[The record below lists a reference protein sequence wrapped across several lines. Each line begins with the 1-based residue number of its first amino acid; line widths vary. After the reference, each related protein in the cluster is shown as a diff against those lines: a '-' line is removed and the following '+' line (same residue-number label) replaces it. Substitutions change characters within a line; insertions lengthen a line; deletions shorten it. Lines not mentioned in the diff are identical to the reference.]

1 VSGSGLTAGSCAL
14 LACVFEVQ
22 ARKPGNVSPSCDFED
37 VTYADFLLSANA
49 IAPVIDAALQGNFH
63 VGQLVLECIKATRAV
78 TSTNTN
84 LGILLLLAPLL
95 KAGDSDV
102 HGGVERVLQTLTIDD
117 ARAVYEAIR
126 LACPGGM
133 GEVAEQDIDREPTV
147 SLRQVMALAAQRDL
161 IARQYENGFADVFAE
176 GLPALQQAIERLHS
190 IEGGIISCHL
200 QLLARHRDSL
210 IERKLGQGEAA
221 EASRRAAQ
229 VLAAGWPE
237 RPEGKLALKDY
248 DVWLRGRGHQ
258 RNPGTTADLVT
269 ACLFVLLREDRLR
282 LPLEIP
288 FAAQDPYG

>member
-1 VSGSGLTAGSCAL
+1 M

-22 ARKPGNVSPSCDFED
+22 ARKPGNVCPLCHFED
-37 VTYADFLLSANA
+37 VTYADFVLSANA
-49 IAPVIDAALQGNFH
+49 IAPVIDAALQWDFC
-63 VGQLVLECIKATRAV
+63 VGQTVLEGIKATREV

-84 LGILLLLAPLL
+84 LGILLLLAPLV
-95 KAGDSDV
+95 KAGDSDLRA
-102 HGGVERVLQTLTIDD
+102 GVERVLQMLTIND
-117 ARAVYEAIR
+117 ARSVYQAIR

-133 GEVAEQDIDREPTV
+133 GEVAEEDIHKEPTQ

-161 IARQYENGFADVFAE
+161 IARQYVNGFVEVFAE
-176 GLPALQQAIERLHS
+176 GVPALQQGIERMRS

-210 IERKLGQGEAA
+210 IERKLGQREAA
-221 EASRRAAQ
+221 EASQRAEQ

-237 RPEGKLALKDY
+237 RPEGRAALKDY
-248 DVWLRGRGHQ
+248 DAWLRGRGHQ

-269 ACLFVLLREDRLR
+269 ACLFVLLREGRLR

-288 FAAQDPYG
+288 FAAEDPYG

>member
-1 VSGSGLTAGSCAL
+1 VNATDLTAGSCAF

-22 ARKPGNVSPSCDFED
+22 ARKPGNVSPVCEFED
-37 VTYADFLLSANA
+37 VAYADFVLSADA
-49 IAPVIDAALQGNFH
+49 VAPVIDLALQRDFS
-63 VGQLVLECIKATRAV
+63 VGQIVLEGIKATRQV

-95 KAGDSDV
+95 KAGVSDLPS
-102 HGGVERVLQTLTIDD
+102 GIEGVLQTLTVDD

-133 GEVAEQDIDREPTV
+133 GEVADEDIRREPSQ

-161 IARQYENGFADVFAE
+161 IARQYVNGFAEVFAE
-176 GLPALQQAIERLHS
+176 GLPALQQGIERLHS
-190 IEGGIISCHL
+190 IEGGVICCHL
-200 QLLARHRDSL
+200 QLLARHGDSL
-210 IERKLGQGEAA
+210 IERKLGQRESA
-221 EASRRAAQ
+221 EARRRAEQ

-237 RPEGKLALKDY
+237 RREGKAALRDY
-248 DVWLRGRGHQ
+248 DLWLRGRGHQ

-269 ACLFVLLREDRLR
+269 ACLFVLLREGRLK

-288 FAAQDPYG
+288 FAAEYPYG

>member
-1 VSGSGLTAGSCAL
+1 
-14 LACVFEVQ
+14 VFEVK
-22 ARKPGNVSPSCDFED
+22 ARKPGNVSPLCDFED
-37 VTYADFLLSANA
+37 VTYADFVRSADA
-49 IAPVIDAALQGNFH
+49 IAPVIDSAQQGDFC
-63 VGQLVLECIKATRAV
+63 VGQIVLECIKATRQV

-84 LGILLLLAPLL
+84 LGILLLLAPLT
-95 KAGDSDV
+95 KAGNSDLQS
-102 HGGVERVLQTLTIDD
+102 GVQRVLQMLTSED

-133 GEVAEQDIDREPTV
+133 GEVAEQDIRQEPTQ
-147 SLRQVMALAAQRDL
+147 SLQQVMALAAQRDL
-161 IARQYENGFADVFAE
+161 IARQYVNGFAEVFAE
-176 GLPALQQAIERLHS
+176 GLPALQQGIERLRS

-210 IERKLGQGEAA
+210 IERKLGQREAA
-221 EASRRAAQ
+221 EASRRAEQ

-237 RPEGKLALKDY
+237 RPEGKAALKDY

-269 ACLFVLLREDRLR
+269 ACLFVLLREGRLK

-288 FAAQDPYG
+288 FAAEDPYG